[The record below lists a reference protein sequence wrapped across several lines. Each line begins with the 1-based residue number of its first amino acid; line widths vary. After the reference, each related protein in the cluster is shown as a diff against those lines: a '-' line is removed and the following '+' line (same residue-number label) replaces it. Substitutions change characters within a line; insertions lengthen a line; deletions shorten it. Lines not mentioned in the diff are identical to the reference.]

1 MSWDVAAVTTTVGGT
16 AVATYTATMPGGDPR
31 KAELD
36 TLLGGIATAE
46 VSSGSVTFTGVS
58 VGEVTIP
65 PYSQVGNSVYSGNP
79 ITVSVTAP
87 TEDESYLN
95 KRGLTHFWEN
105 IDDIKQDKLTAG
117 ANINISGNVISATDT
132 TYSAGTG
139 IRLTGTTFSGMTAS
153 VSGTTLI
160 IDNA

>member
-1 MSWDVAAVTTTVGGT
+1 MPAVV
-16 AVATYTATMPGGDPR
+16 TYTPAQ
-31 KAELD
+31 LQ
-36 TLLGGIATAE
+36 L
-46 VSSGSVTFTGVS
+46 S
-58 VGEVTIP
+58 VGETV
-65 PYSQVGNSVYSGNP
+65 
-79 ITVSVTAP
+79 TVSWTSDTSLWLVLPTSADENVVTATP
-87 TEDESYLN
+87 VENHTTYGTFTVTGVGDGTTTITIDGYNFLGVTVGTVEDESYLN

-105 IDDIKQDKLTAG
+105 IDDIKQNKLTAG
-117 ANINISGNVISATDT
+117 ANIDISGNTISATDT